1 MGRKS
6 EINKK
11 DLLNLY
17 EISDEEFARI
27 TDNLYSQKIDY
38 KSLPNLV
45 LLPNVK
51 EELRNELN
59 IKGNLYITKNR
70 LLHTN
75 PIRKN
80 AHKKQGFTKDEY
92 KAIPDTIRKATYAL
106 KETDSEYN
114 SFLITALDKNDSTK
128 ANCIIF
134 DEDTNGN
141 LLTTIKKVPLLSLR
155 NRTYEIVGTGVEPA
169 ISNALREPST
179 TLTTS
184 PNDQNLT
191 TKEDFVKTQ
200 AYADIEERNVALE
213 IRHVLKEG
221 EIHNLPIVTQKEF
234 NRIVDSL
241 YHEPKPDYKNIPNVI
256 RLPGINPELA
266 KKLDVKNANFFLK
279 TNIAHVRPSRK
290 SSYNQDLRIEEMK
303 GMLDFIKNANIAYID
318 NDERHK
324 NFMIVGSDSQD
335 SKKANKIV
343 FNQDELGNY
352 IVTIGKIQSVE
363 FEKKQYD
370 KVAVGVE
377 PTIWREFDTP
387 ALATM
392 LRPSTTLSNKVTISQ
407 TAEKSNDI
415 IQGQSP
421 AEEERNVALE
431 ETNQKEYSSDSIT
444 ASIKSALVEKAE
456 PLVTIDFTLEN
467 YNSLFPRGIVQTPIE
482 TVKLGENQFE
492 KLDAN
497 NRNRFLLATYQTLA
511 MPDIVIDE
519 NRNGSH
525 SHNYIKSFIFDE
537 KTKAVQDIVVSIDG
551 ENVSITAHPRDI
563 NNIVNKIKTPD
574 QLVYAAAEV
583 GRMIEQRVQ
592 NELGIVNP
600 TRVDRL
606 STISVPLNKEYSRE
620 TALSTIKEISE
631 KTIFSKERNVA
642 LEETNI
648 QGDKI
653 MPEKE
658 NELYVSEEQ
667 ALRIQLAREIK
678 QNMPNLSDG
687 ERAAAIAI
695 LEAGASS
702 QKMSLTD
709 YVQQTFPN
717 GVFGDYD
724 RAQNAA
730 HQQGVEING
739 AVSVSGFGANAR
751 AVIYASKTADFSTWC
766 HELSHIWQAQL
777 TGTLK
782 DDAEKA
788 FQVQDG
794 NWQESIYTFADGHTD
809 TSAEAFA
816 YGFEDFLKHKAG
828 EMATEDKKVI
838 FEKFADYMSRTY
850 NGIKQNIEVSEEI
863 AKVYENFVQLDD
875 NILAE
880 AEKAVRMEKEF
891 ASAVILAESKPIEIT
906 HNHLQDITDLKELRT
921 TAREEYK
928 KLGSAITKD
937 GRNVQFSTVGFKE
950 LKNHSAKRELLDV
963 IPQLKYLTENAEY
976 LFSESPEHFTKSDTL
991 YFHNYGVKIKINDN
1005 EQLLRISVRETKN
1018 HDYFYDAQNTKVE
1031 LIQKGLSSSNI
1042 DRSTNPADADKSLTK
1057 DKLYQWLKFV
1067 KENDVDNRISFQAA
1081 YHGSGASFDRFN
1093 TAQYGLSGE
1102 GSMSFGWGTYLTS
1115 SEDIAKH
1122 YAKGY
1127 LYSVEIPDGK
1137 FLEWDKKVP
1146 GITKTEISEKLYAHI
1161 VESDPEAY
1169 SGNAANYLKDELA
1182 SLFESE
1188 MNGQHFY
1195 GTLADYLG
1203 SEKQA
1208 SEFLKESGYTGI
1220 SYPAGIIN
1228 GNGNDATNY
1237 VIFNDDDITIKE
1249 HLQFQLVGE
1258 RSIMRMTQNEERKR
1272 ILEDLAAAKLMDEKY
1287 SNIEPSLKATR
1298 IRFATGWEKSADG
1311 QWKYELDDSLN
1322 RIKSGSLFEKI
1333 LNTSPE
1339 MLEQLTKNTTL
1350 TLDDIM
1356 EAPELYGVF
1365 PFMKNVRVG
1374 FYSDPNAFRAV
1385 LTPDGIK
1392 INTKYLDGIS
1402 GEKGMKGVLAHEIQH
1417 IIQAVEYSGSKGIN
1431 GESIEQLYNNM
1442 MEAMKAASIKRYDY
1456 DVSSLEHGLSEYMHD
1471 SGEIEARNVARRI
1484 FMNASERRHT
1494 TLESTEDIARNLQF
1508 QIIGEQGAGELDR
1521 NTETNERIANLDT
1534 AKKMEEAAKDAK
1546 AIRLATGWEKG
1557 VDGKWKYEIDDSKV
1571 HFNLYDAMEEWD
1583 ELHPRYEELR
1593 EKFFKTGLSEEEQK
1607 EFDQWIDE
1615 RNEVSDKHTD
1625 MDFSEKLFGKTF
1637 KLPEVMRH
1645 NELFKAYPELKDVT
1659 VSIQRT
1665 GESGTLGNASY
1676 EDKHINLYRNEKD
1689 IGSFEEWEKKAGSIL
1704 LHEVQHIIQGIEGFA
1719 KGSNPKMFEENPE
1732 ASELSKAL
1740 ASYRSYTK
1748 EQLQNFSV
1756 NQEKQNY
1763 RDLGMTDAQIAELS
1777 KDVEGL
1783 GTVEEIIER
1792 GVKEHG
1798 AEWMYNEIQYAVK
1811 EVDKA
1816 GKIVVDGKSFM
1827 SNMEAYMV
1835 SAGEVESRNVQAR
1848 MRFTPEQRSNTLL
1861 SATADFAPEDQIII
1875 FDGLTS
1881 ESRTAGVEERNVALE
1896 ETDQKEYSSGSI
1908 TASIKSALV
1917 EKAEPLVTIDFT
1929 QENYDRL
1936 FPFGIVQTPIEKVKL
1951 GENQF
1956 EKLDANNRSRFLL
1969 ATYQTLATP
1978 DIVIDENRNGS
1989 HSHNYIKSFIFD
2001 EKTKA
2006 VQDIVVSIDGENVS
2020 ITAHPRDINN
2030 IVNKIKT
2037 PDQLVYAAAEVG
2049 RMIEQRVQNELG
2061 IVNPTRVDR
2070 LSTISVPLNK
2080 EYSRETALSTI
2091 KEISEKT
2098 IFSKE
2103 RNVALETD
2111 KQEKKM
2117 ENPSSE
2123 NISYENEEYWKT
2135 QFLNDNAETFKALDD
2150 FLNNGI
2156 KPKNDE
2162 FIFSKVPEILKSAN
2176 VSENEIVIRTSI
2188 INKARNEHSLSA
2200 DEIRKAIENIAA
2212 PVLIFDSDRKSMENK
2227 KNSYLS
2233 LTDTFAK
2240 NGKPVAFSMNLDSE
2254 YEKNRSILTVNEI
2267 RTIHDRAL
2275 VSKNGVDLIQKWTT
2289 EGLCRYVDDKKI
2301 SEWQLAAGVQFP
2313 LAVLHSDNFR
2323 IQQSDGFV
2331 NEVLSF
2337 SKFTDEQQ
2345 EKEKEYRE
2353 WLSINSPDEE
2363 SGRRIDSGEI
2373 FGTYN
2378 QDEKQSQVL
2387 EEFSKEAEKSIEVL
2401 KQYQQKYPV
2410 STLDVSSDVKEQ
2422 LNIVFEQIN
2431 SYFDNGISPK
2441 DGRFILPE
2449 VPEYMANTG
2458 SDKTPISL
2466 PVAVIKKARDVH
2478 QLNNDEIKNSILK
2491 LYDPIAV
2498 FESDKEKSENKANS
2512 KLILTDEFTNQS
2524 KPIVLAINI
2533 NSNIKISNGK
2543 KALEVQDIRSIH
2555 DRTLIANNG
2564 TDLIQKWTQDGLCRY
2579 VDEKKITEW
2588 SNVARV
2594 YFPIDEL
2601 NSAENKILTKSELVN
2616 SHTEVEQRN
2625 VALET
2630 SEERN
2635 MTELKTYHTL
2645 KEEDVKNLEIIS
2657 DEDFSNIVDSIILND
2672 YKNIPNTI
2680 RLPNINSELAEKLGL
2695 EKDSAFIM
2703 KKSAAHIRPDRKG
2716 NYGQAFDTE
2725 EYRMIPKVLRE
2736 ANFAVSD
2743 NVFKNFQIVF
2753 DDENNPEKINKLI
2766 FNKDELGNYLVTIG
2780 KVDRESAFS
2789 EERNAVVAVGVAPTI
2804 QTLRTRASSTA
2815 LRASATTVNSNIAQN
2830 KEKSTEKQTL
2840 PPYVKTLNSLIDQAV
2855 KEEKISVGKT
2865 QDGETKQKK
2874 QTPPNLTKKGASDFL
2889 RAVQEG
2895 TAPFFNMQNDDFGK
2909 ITMTP
2914 QLIVNAQTGLPFKDE
2929 TQLLAQIYSAEQD
2942 MNGQIVTS
2950 MEGAKEAGTY
2960 IKKCDE
2966 AMKNFV
2972 LVNQQHLSG
2981 ENKVIPTRYF
2991 SPEAA
2996 ENPDMVYANVLHKN
3010 RPAKIKSFRKLCLHF
3025 ERIPEGQKDIQVIL
3039 TKIAW
3044 EHLKELQRELKLP
3057 DGWKTENLKEKDILE
3072 KKEYIKNYFE
3082 KVPARERT
3090 VFQETFGICTDV
3102 KKEYGDPAFSD
3113 KTRKIMDDK
3122 LTQFIKDNS
3131 FSAEYLAAFTK
3142 EEYDKLEDWKKE
3154 KGRQN
3159 KIEAVGIK
3167 EPEVYLG
3174 RYLAACNSHAEFIT
3188 DAETIKVIKEKLST
3202 KLKQNYRLEKYDI
3215 LKEIGMQA
3223 GNICKETMKQNVFST
3238 AHSHDKK
3245 QELSVQKD
3253 KQHPPVGMGAA
3264 K

>member
-75 PIRKN
+75 PNQKNARKN
-80 AHKKQGFTKDEY
+80 QGFTKDEY

-134 DEDTNGN
+134 DEDKNGN

-511 MPDIVIDE
+511 MPDIVIYE

-583 GRMIEQRVQ
+583 GRMIEQRTQ
-592 NELGIVNP
+592 YAQSIVNP

-828 EMATEDKKVI
+828 EMATEDKKAI

-937 GRNVQFSTVGFKE
+937 GRNVQFTTAGFKE
-950 LKNHSAKRELLDV
+950 LKNHSAKRVLLDV
-963 IPQLKYLTENAEY
+963 IPQLKKLTENAEY
-976 LFSESPEHFTKSDTL
+976 LFSEKPEHFTKQDTKN
-991 YFHNYGVKIKINDN
+991 FHNYGVKINYHG
-1005 EQLLRISVRETKN
+1005 ESSLLRISVRESDKG
-1018 HDYFYDAQNTKVE
+1018 DFYYDMQNTEIVE
-1031 LIQKGLSSSNI
+1031 IKKGLETSHF
-1042 DRSTNPADADKSLTK
+1042 RGTNTASKSQDLTK

-1195 GTLADYLG
+1195 GTLADYLADYLG

-1258 RSIMRMTQNEERKR
+1258 RSIMRMAQNEERKR
-1272 ILEDLAAAKLMDEKY
+1272 ILEDLAAAKMMDEKY

-1333 LNTSPE
+1333 LSTSPE

-1417 IIQAVEYSGSKGIN
+1417 IIQAVEYSGSTGIN

-1534 AKKMEEAAKDAK
+1534 AKRMEETGKD
-1546 AIRLATGWEKG
+1546 
-1557 VDGKWKYEIDDSKV
+1557 YE
-1571 HFNLYDAMEEWD
+1571 A
-1583 ELHPRYEELR
+1583 
-1593 EKFFKTGLSEEEQK
+1593 
-1607 EFDQWIDE
+1607 
-1615 RNEVSDKHTD
+1615 
-1625 MDFSEKLFGKTF
+1625 
-1637 KLPEVMRH
+1637 
-1645 NELFKAYPELKDVT
+1645 LKQPQP
-1659 VSIQRT
+1659 S
-1665 GESGTLGNASY
+1665 L
-1676 EDKHINLYRNEKD
+1676 
-1689 IGSFEEWEKKAGSIL
+1689 
-1704 LHEVQHIIQGIEGFA
+1704 
-1719 KGSNPKMFEENPE
+1719 
-1732 ASELSKAL
+1732 
-1740 ASYRSYTK
+1740 
-1748 EQLQNFSV
+1748 
-1756 NQEKQNY
+1756 
-1763 RDLGMTDAQIAELS
+1763 
-1777 KDVEGL
+1777 
-1783 GTVEEIIER
+1783 TVEDYH
-1792 GVKEHG
+1792 KK
-1798 AEWMYNEIQYAVK
+1798 W
-1811 EVDKA
+1811 
-1816 GKIVVDGKSFM
+1816 DGI
-1827 SNMEAYMV
+1827 
-1835 SAGEVESRNVQAR
+1835 
-1848 MRFTPEQRSNTLL
+1848 TTLDEQSETLH
-1861 SATADFAPEDQIII
+1861 
-1875 FDGLTS
+1875 
-1881 ESRTAGVEERNVALE
+1881 AL
-1896 ETDQKEYSSGSI
+1896 
-1908 TASIKSALV
+1908 
-1917 EKAEPLVTIDFT
+1917 
-1929 QENYDRL
+1929 
-1936 FPFGIVQTPIEKVKL
+1936 
-1951 GENQF
+1951 
-1956 EKLDANNRSRFLL
+1956 
-1969 ATYQTLATP
+1969 
-1978 DIVIDENRNGS
+1978 
-1989 HSHNYIKSFIFD
+1989 
-2001 EKTKA
+2001 
-2006 VQDIVVSIDGENVS
+2006 
-2020 ITAHPRDINN
+2020 
-2030 IVNKIKT
+2030 
-2037 PDQLVYAAAEVG
+2037 
-2049 RMIEQRVQNELG
+2049 RV
-2061 IVNPTRVDR
+2061 
-2070 LSTISVPLNK
+2070 
-2080 EYSRETALSTI
+2080 
-2091 KEISEKT
+2091 
-2098 IFSKE
+2098 
-2103 RNVALETD
+2103 
-2111 KQEKKM
+2111 
-2117 ENPSSE
+2117 
-2123 NISYENEEYWKT
+2123 
-2135 QFLNDNAETFKALDD
+2135 ALDD
-2150 FLNNGI
+2150 YFENG
-2156 KPKNDE
+2156 KRPVNDR
-2162 FIFSKVPEILKSAN
+2162 FIIGKTPLVLQKTGSDLTEVTVP
-2176 VSENEIVIRTSI
+2176 VSVVK
-2188 INKARNEHSLSA
+2188 KAVETHGLSQKQVYETLA
-2200 DEIRKAIENIAA
+2200 HIYNPI
-2212 PVLIFDSDRKSMENK
+2212 LIFDSDKKATENK
-2227 KNSYLS
+2227 VESKLV
-2233 LTDTFAK
+2233 LTDIFKDEKPLALAVNVNSDVKLKDSNISVEVQDIRSVHDRTVIAK
-2240 NGKPVAFSMNLDSE
+2240 NG
-2254 YEKNRSILTVNEI
+2254 T
-2267 RTIHDRAL
+2267 
-2275 VSKNGVDLIQKWTT
+2275 DLIQKWAND
-2289 EGLCRYVDDKKI
+2289 GLCRYVDDKKI
-2301 SEWQLAAGVQFP
+2301 
-2313 LAVLHSDNFR
+2313 
-2323 IQQSDGFV
+2323 
-2331 NEVLSF
+2331 
-2337 SKFTDEQQ
+2337 TD
-2345 EKEKEYRE
+2345 
-2353 WLSINSPDEE
+2353 W
-2363 SGRRIDSGEI
+2363 
-2373 FGTYN
+2373 
-2378 QDEKQSQVL
+2378 
-2387 EEFSKEAEKSIEVL
+2387 
-2401 KQYQQKYPV
+2401 
-2410 STLDVSSDVKEQ
+2410 SS
-2422 LNIVFEQIN
+2422 L
-2431 SYFDNGISPK
+2431 
-2441 DGRFILPE
+2441 
-2449 VPEYMANTG
+2449 
-2458 SDKTPISL
+2458 
-2466 PVAVIKKARDVH
+2466 
-2478 QLNNDEIKNSILK
+2478 
-2491 LYDPIAV
+2491 
-2498 FESDKEKSENKANS
+2498 
-2512 KLILTDEFTNQS
+2512 
-2524 KPIVLAINI
+2524 
-2533 NSNIKISNGK
+2533 
-2543 KALEVQDIRSIH
+2543 
-2555 DRTLIANNG
+2555 
-2564 TDLIQKWTQDGLCRY
+2564 
-2579 VDEKKITEW
+2579 
-2588 SNVARV
+2588 ARV
-2594 YFPIDEL
+2594 YFPIEL
-2601 NSAENKILTKSELVN
+2601 IQSDNNKILTKSELVN
-2616 SHTEVEQRN
+2616 SHTEVEQHN
-2625 VALET
+2625 IAPET
-2630 SEERN
+2630 
-2635 MTELKTYHTL
+2635 
-2645 KEEDVKNLEIIS
+2645 
-2657 DEDFSNIVDSIILND
+2657 
-2672 YKNIPNTI
+2672 
-2680 RLPNINSELAEKLGL
+2680 
-2695 EKDSAFIM
+2695 
-2703 KKSAAHIRPDRKG
+2703 
-2716 NYGQAFDTE
+2716 
-2725 EYRMIPKVLRE
+2725 
-2736 ANFAVSD
+2736 
-2743 NVFKNFQIVF
+2743 
-2753 DDENNPEKINKLI
+2753 
-2766 FNKDELGNYLVTIG
+2766 
-2780 KVDRESAFS
+2780 S
-2789 EERNAVVAVGVAPTI
+2789 EERNAVVAKENEKSLTKEAGKDYEALKQYQQKYPVSTLDVSEETQKELKEVFKQIDSYINHGTLPKNQRFTLPNTPGYLQKLGADNTEISLPVSVVKKAVEKHNLLPNEIHNAIIRLYDPMFAFEKTEGENQKPSLLMITDEFKELNPIVLSLNINDTI
-2804 QTLRTRASSTA
+2804 KIKHHTAEVQDVRTIFDKTLTA
-2815 LRASATTVNSNIAQN
+2815 KDGTNLIAYWSESGFCKYVDDKKMSDWNRVSRNLFPIELIQSDNNKILTKSELVNKHRQN
-2830 KEKSTEKQTL
+2830 DISEQEKSTEKQTL

-2874 QTPPNLTKKGASDFL
+2874 QTPPNLTKKAADDFL
-2889 RAVQEG
+2889 RAVQEE

>member
-1 MGRKS
+1 M
-6 EINKK
+6 
-11 DLLNLY
+11 
-17 EISDEEFARI
+17 
-27 TDNLYSQKIDY
+27 
-38 KSLPNLV
+38 
-45 LLPNVK
+45 
-51 EELRNELN
+51 
-59 IKGNLYITKNR
+59 
-70 LLHTN
+70 
-75 PIRKN
+75 
-80 AHKKQGFTKDEY
+80 
-92 KAIPDTIRKATYAL
+92 
-106 KETDSEYN
+106 
-114 SFLITALDKNDSTK
+114 
-128 ANCIIF
+128 
-134 DEDTNGN
+134 
-141 LLTTIKKVPLLSLR
+141 
-155 NRTYEIVGTGVEPA
+155 
-169 ISNALREPST
+169 
-179 TLTTS
+179 
-184 PNDQNLT
+184 
-191 TKEDFVKTQ
+191 
-200 AYADIEERNVALE
+200 
-213 IRHVLKEG
+213 
-221 EIHNLPIVTQKEF
+221 
-234 NRIVDSL
+234 
-241 YHEPKPDYKNIPNVI
+241 
-256 RLPGINPELA
+256 
-266 KKLDVKNANFFLK
+266 
-279 TNIAHVRPSRK
+279 
-290 SSYNQDLRIEEMK
+290 
-303 GMLDFIKNANIAYID
+303 
-318 NDERHK
+318 
-324 NFMIVGSDSQD
+324 
-335 SKKANKIV
+335 
-343 FNQDELGNY
+343 
-352 IVTIGKIQSVE
+352 
-363 FEKKQYD
+363 
-370 KVAVGVE
+370 
-377 PTIWREFDTP
+377 
-387 ALATM
+387 
-392 LRPSTTLSNKVTISQ
+392 
-407 TAEKSNDI
+407 
-415 IQGQSP
+415 
-421 AEEERNVALE
+421 
-431 ETNQKEYSSDSIT
+431 
-444 ASIKSALVEKAE
+444 
-456 PLVTIDFTLEN
+456 
-467 YNSLFPRGIVQTPIE
+467 
-482 TVKLGENQFE
+482 
-492 KLDAN
+492 
-497 NRNRFLLATYQTLA
+497 
-511 MPDIVIDE
+511 
-519 NRNGSH
+519 
-525 SHNYIKSFIFDE
+525 
-537 KTKAVQDIVVSIDG
+537 
-551 ENVSITAHPRDI
+551 
-563 NNIVNKIKTPD
+563 
-574 QLVYAAAEV
+574 
-583 GRMIEQRVQ
+583 
-592 NELGIVNP
+592 
-600 TRVDRL
+600 
-606 STISVPLNKEYSRE
+606 
-620 TALSTIKEISE
+620 STIKEISE

-658 NELYVSEEQ
+658 NELYLSEEQ

-687 ERAAAIAI
+687 ERAAALAI

-739 AVSVSGFGANAR
+739 AVSVSGFGKNAR
-751 AVIYASKTADFSTWC
+751 AVIYASRTADFSTWC

-794 NWQESIYTFADGHTD
+794 NWQESTYTFADGHTD

-828 EMATEDKKVI
+828 EMATEDKKAI

-863 AKVYENFVQLDD
+863 AKIYEKFVQLDD

-880 AEKAVRMEKEF
+880 AEKAVQMEKEQEQRINEIFNSPNFKTSQKVSATIGVVSDEF
-891 ASAVILAESKPIEIT
+891 AALASQYGYDIKGYSHTIDNFFVSHAMKQHGDKEAEERRGNIAIT
-906 HNHLQDITDLKELRT
+906 HSDIRNVFSVYSHPDYIIFGTKTKTGNPAIVYVKNIGNSTIFVEDVRSGKKELAAQT
-921 TAREEYK
+921 LYK
-928 KLGSAITKD
+928 KFGTIDVSSK
-937 GRNVQFSTVGFKE
+937 KE
-950 LKNHSAKRELLDV
+950 APELYAHSDPESVSIVDV
-963 IPQLKYLTENAEY
+963 KKEFVNEIENG
-976 LFSESPEHFTKSDTL
+976 D
-991 YFHNYGVKIKINDN
+991 
-1005 EQLLRISVRETKN
+1005 
-1018 HDYFYDAQNTKVE
+1018 
-1031 LIQKGLSSSNI
+1031 LI
-1042 DRSTNPADADKSLTK
+1042 
-1057 DKLYQWLKFV
+1057 
-1067 KENDVDNRISFQAA
+1067 FQAA

-1161 VESDPEAY
+1161 VESDPKAY

-1220 SYPAGIIN
+1220 SYPAGTIN

-1237 VIFNDDDITIKE
+1237 VIFNDDDITFKE

-1333 LNTSPE
+1333 LSTSPE

-1494 TLESTEDIARNLQF
+1494 TLESTEDIARNMQF

-1521 NTETNERIANLDT
+1521 NTETNERIANLET
-1534 AKKMEEAAKDAK
+1534 AKEMEKAAKDAK

-1676 EDKHINLYRNEKD
+1676 EDKHINLYRHEKD
-1689 IGSFEEWEKKAGSIL
+1689 IGSFEEWEKKASSIL

-1719 KGSNPKMFEENPE
+1719 KGSNPKMFEETPE

-1881 ESRTAGVEERNVALE
+1881 ESRTAGVEERNVA
-1896 ETDQKEYSSGSI
+1896 
-1908 TASIKSALV
+1908 
-1917 EKAEPLVTIDFT
+1917 P
-1929 QENYDRL
+1929 
-1936 FPFGIVQTPIEKVKL
+1936 
-1951 GENQF
+1951 
-1956 EKLDANNRSRFLL
+1956 
-1969 ATYQTLATP
+1969 
-1978 DIVIDENRNGS
+1978 
-1989 HSHNYIKSFIFD
+1989 
-2001 EKTKA
+2001 
-2006 VQDIVVSIDGENVS
+2006 
-2020 ITAHPRDINN
+2020 
-2030 IVNKIKT
+2030 
-2037 PDQLVYAAAEVG
+2037 
-2049 RMIEQRVQNELG
+2049 
-2061 IVNPTRVDR
+2061 
-2070 LSTISVPLNK
+2070 
-2080 EYSRETALSTI
+2080 
-2091 KEISEKT
+2091 
-2098 IFSKE
+2098 
-2103 RNVALETD
+2103 
-2111 KQEKKM
+2111 
-2117 ENPSSE
+2117 
-2123 NISYENEEYWKT
+2123 
-2135 QFLNDNAETFKALDD
+2135 
-2150 FLNNGI
+2150 
-2156 KPKNDE
+2156 
-2162 FIFSKVPEILKSAN
+2162 
-2176 VSENEIVIRTSI
+2176 
-2188 INKARNEHSLSA
+2188 
-2200 DEIRKAIENIAA
+2200 
-2212 PVLIFDSDRKSMENK
+2212 
-2227 KNSYLS
+2227 
-2233 LTDTFAK
+2233 
-2240 NGKPVAFSMNLDSE
+2240 
-2254 YEKNRSILTVNEI
+2254 
-2267 RTIHDRAL
+2267 
-2275 VSKNGVDLIQKWTT
+2275 
-2289 EGLCRYVDDKKI
+2289 
-2301 SEWQLAAGVQFP
+2301 
-2313 LAVLHSDNFR
+2313 
-2323 IQQSDGFV
+2323 
-2331 NEVLSF
+2331 
-2337 SKFTDEQQ
+2337 
-2345 EKEKEYRE
+2345 
-2353 WLSINSPDEE
+2353 
-2363 SGRRIDSGEI
+2363 
-2373 FGTYN
+2373 
-2378 QDEKQSQVL
+2378 
-2387 EEFSKEAEKSIEVL
+2387 
-2401 KQYQQKYPV
+2401 
-2410 STLDVSSDVKEQ
+2410 
-2422 LNIVFEQIN
+2422 
-2431 SYFDNGISPK
+2431 
-2441 DGRFILPE
+2441 
-2449 VPEYMANTG
+2449 
-2458 SDKTPISL
+2458 
-2466 PVAVIKKARDVH
+2466 
-2478 QLNNDEIKNSILK
+2478 
-2491 LYDPIAV
+2491 
-2498 FESDKEKSENKANS
+2498 
-2512 KLILTDEFTNQS
+2512 
-2524 KPIVLAINI
+2524 
-2533 NSNIKISNGK
+2533 
-2543 KALEVQDIRSIH
+2543 
-2555 DRTLIANNG
+2555 
-2564 TDLIQKWTQDGLCRY
+2564 
-2579 VDEKKITEW
+2579 
-2588 SNVARV
+2588 
-2594 YFPIDEL
+2594 
-2601 NSAENKILTKSELVN
+2601 
-2616 SHTEVEQRN
+2616 
-2625 VALET
+2625 ET

-2657 DEDFSNIVDSIILND
+2657 DEDFSDIVDSIILND

-2680 RLPNINSELAEKLGL
+2680 RLPNINLELAAKLGL

-2703 KKSAAHIRPDRKG
+2703 KKSATHIRPDRKG
-2716 NYGQAFDTE
+2716 SYGQAFDTE

-2736 ANFAVSD
+2736 ANFAVAD

-2874 QTPPNLTKKGASDFL
+2874 QTPPNLTKKAASDFL

-2895 TAPFFNMQNDDFGK
+2895 TAPFFSMQNDDFGK

-2981 ENKVIPTRYF
+2981 ENKVMPTRYF

-3057 DGWKTENLKEKDILE
+3057 DGWKTENLTEKDILE

-3090 VFQETFGICTDV
+3090 VFQETFGICTDI

-3154 KGRQN
+3154 KGRRN

-3188 DAETIKVIKEKLST
+3188 DAETIKAIKEKLST
-3202 KLKQNYRLEKYDI
+3202 KLKQNYKLEKYDI

>member
-1 MGRKS
+1 MGR
-6 EINKK
+6 
-11 DLLNLY
+11 
-17 EISDEEFARI
+17 
-27 TDNLYSQKIDY
+27 
-38 KSLPNLV
+38 
-45 LLPNVK
+45 
-51 EELRNELN
+51 
-59 IKGNLYITKNR
+59 
-70 LLHTN
+70 
-75 PIRKN
+75 
-80 AHKKQGFTKDEY
+80 
-92 KAIPDTIRKATYAL
+92 
-106 KETDSEYN
+106 
-114 SFLITALDKNDSTK
+114 
-128 ANCIIF
+128 
-134 DEDTNGN
+134 
-141 LLTTIKKVPLLSLR
+141 
-155 NRTYEIVGTGVEPA
+155 
-169 ISNALREPST
+169 
-179 TLTTS
+179 
-184 PNDQNLT
+184 
-191 TKEDFVKTQ
+191 
-200 AYADIEERNVALE
+200 
-213 IRHVLKEG
+213 
-221 EIHNLPIVTQKEF
+221 
-234 NRIVDSL
+234 
-241 YHEPKPDYKNIPNVI
+241 
-256 RLPGINPELA
+256 
-266 KKLDVKNANFFLK
+266 
-279 TNIAHVRPSRK
+279 
-290 SSYNQDLRIEEMK
+290 
-303 GMLDFIKNANIAYID
+303 
-318 NDERHK
+318 
-324 NFMIVGSDSQD
+324 
-335 SKKANKIV
+335 
-343 FNQDELGNY
+343 
-352 IVTIGKIQSVE
+352 
-363 FEKKQYD
+363 
-370 KVAVGVE
+370 
-377 PTIWREFDTP
+377 
-387 ALATM
+387 
-392 LRPSTTLSNKVTISQ
+392 
-407 TAEKSNDI
+407 KSNDI

-511 MPDIVIDE
+511 MPDIVIYE

-583 GRMIEQRVQ
+583 GRMIEQRTQ
-592 NELGIVNP
+592 YAQSIVNP

-1272 ILEDLAAAKLMDEKY
+1272 LLEDLAAAKLMDEKY

-1494 TLESTEDIARNLQF
+1494 TLESTEDIARNMQF
-1508 QIIGEQGAGELDR
+1508 QIIGEQGAGKLDR
-1521 NTETNERIANLDT
+1521 NTESNERIANLDT
-1534 AKKMEEAAKDAK
+1534 AKE
-1546 AIRLATGWEKG
+1546 
-1557 VDGKWKYEIDDSKV
+1557 
-1571 HFNLYDAMEEWD
+1571 
-1583 ELHPRYEELR
+1583 
-1593 EKFFKTGLSEEEQK
+1593 
-1607 EFDQWIDE
+1607 
-1615 RNEVSDKHTD
+1615 
-1625 MDFSEKLFGKTF
+1625 
-1637 KLPEVMRH
+1637 
-1645 NELFKAYPELKDVT
+1645 
-1659 VSIQRT
+1659 
-1665 GESGTLGNASY
+1665 
-1676 EDKHINLYRNEKD
+1676 NEK
-1689 IGSFEEWEKKAGSIL
+1689 SL
-1704 LHEVQHIIQGIEGFA
+1704 
-1719 KGSNPKMFEENPE
+1719 
-1732 ASELSKAL
+1732 
-1740 ASYRSYTK
+1740 TK
-1748 EQLQNFSV
+1748 E
-1756 NQEKQNY
+1756 
-1763 RDLGMTDAQIAELS
+1763 
-1777 KDVEGL
+1777 
-1783 GTVEEIIER
+1783 
-1792 GVKEHG
+1792 
-1798 AEWMYNEIQYAVK
+1798 
-1811 EVDKA
+1811 A
-1816 GKIVVDGKSFM
+1816 GKDY
-1827 SNMEAYMV
+1827 EA
-1835 SAGEVESRNVQAR
+1835 
-1848 MRFTPEQRSNTLL
+1848 
-1861 SATADFAPEDQIII
+1861 
-1875 FDGLTS
+1875 
-1881 ESRTAGVEERNVALE
+1881 
-1896 ETDQKEYSSGSI
+1896 
-1908 TASIKSALV
+1908 
-1917 EKAEPLVTIDFT
+1917 
-1929 QENYDRL
+1929 
-1936 FPFGIVQTPIEKVKL
+1936 
-1951 GENQF
+1951 
-1956 EKLDANNRSRFLL
+1956 
-1969 ATYQTLATP
+1969 
-1978 DIVIDENRNGS
+1978 
-1989 HSHNYIKSFIFD
+1989 
-2001 EKTKA
+2001 
-2006 VQDIVVSIDGENVS
+2006 
-2020 ITAHPRDINN
+2020 
-2030 IVNKIKT
+2030 
-2037 PDQLVYAAAEVG
+2037 
-2049 RMIEQRVQNELG
+2049 
-2061 IVNPTRVDR
+2061 
-2070 LSTISVPLNK
+2070 
-2080 EYSRETALSTI
+2080 
-2091 KEISEKT
+2091 
-2098 IFSKE
+2098 
-2103 RNVALETD
+2103 
-2111 KQEKKM
+2111 
-2117 ENPSSE
+2117 
-2123 NISYENEEYWKT
+2123 
-2135 QFLNDNAETFKALDD
+2135 
-2150 FLNNGI
+2150 
-2156 KPKNDE
+2156 
-2162 FIFSKVPEILKSAN
+2162 
-2176 VSENEIVIRTSI
+2176 
-2188 INKARNEHSLSA
+2188 
-2200 DEIRKAIENIAA
+2200 
-2212 PVLIFDSDRKSMENK
+2212 
-2227 KNSYLS
+2227 
-2233 LTDTFAK
+2233 
-2240 NGKPVAFSMNLDSE
+2240 
-2254 YEKNRSILTVNEI
+2254 
-2267 RTIHDRAL
+2267 
-2275 VSKNGVDLIQKWTT
+2275 
-2289 EGLCRYVDDKKI
+2289 
-2301 SEWQLAAGVQFP
+2301 
-2313 LAVLHSDNFR
+2313 
-2323 IQQSDGFV
+2323 
-2331 NEVLSF
+2331 
-2337 SKFTDEQQ
+2337 
-2345 EKEKEYRE
+2345 
-2353 WLSINSPDEE
+2353 
-2363 SGRRIDSGEI
+2363 
-2373 FGTYN
+2373 
-2378 QDEKQSQVL
+2378 
-2387 EEFSKEAEKSIEVL
+2387 L

-2645 KEEDVKNLEIIS
+2645 KEDDVKNLEIIS
-2657 DEDFSNIVDSIILND
+2657 DEDFSDIVDSIILND

-2703 KKSAAHIRPDRKG
+2703 KKSATHIRPDRKG
-2716 NYGQAFDTE
+2716 SYGQALDTE
-2725 EYRMIPKVLRE
+2725 EYRMIPKVMRD
-2736 ANFAVSD
+2736 ATFALVD
-2743 NVFKNFQIVF
+2743 KRVKNFQILF
-2753 DDENNPEKINKLI
+2753 DDKNDIKKINKI
-2766 FNKDELGNYLVTIG
+2766 VFNKDELGNYLVTIG
-2780 KVDRESAFS
+2780 KVGRQNSIS
-2789 EERNAVVAVGVAPTI
+2789 EKENIVVGVGVAPTI
-2804 QTLRTRASSTA
+2804 SDLRFPKGQPATR
-2815 LRASATTVNSNIAQN
+2815 LRPSPTTVNSNIAQN

-2874 QTPPNLTKKGASDFL
+2874 QTPPNLTKKAASDFL

-2972 LVNQQHLSG
+2972 LVNQQHLTG
-2981 ENKVIPTRYF
+2981 ENKVMPTRYF

-3057 DGWKTENLKEKDILE
+3057 DGWKTENLTEKDIIE

-3223 GNICKETMKQNVFST
+3223 GNICKETMKQNVFSK

-3253 KQHPPVGMGAA
+3253 KQHPPVGMGAS